1 LRNFAGHN
9 LLRSSDVN
17 KPTPKKLDF
26 GLLGR
31 VLAIARPYRSL
42 LVLAAFLTVV
52 QGLLVGV
59 QPRLIQITLDR
70 EVAVGNLPGIA
81 RMSLILLALLLV
93 QAGVTFM
100 AAYFTARTGQEV
112 IRLLRQYVYKH
123 LISLKV
129 SFYDKTPV
137 GTAVTRT
144 VSDIETIADLF
155 AAGLV
160 TIIGDLFQI
169 VVILFFMF
177 WINWKLAL
185 VSLSVLPLLM
195 FAAHRF
201 RIGVRDSFQDVRTQV
216 ARLNAFVQ
224 ERITGMQ
231 IVQLFNREDA
241 EFHKF
246 EAVNRAH
253 RDANIRGIFYYAV
266 FFPVVEIIVALTFSL
281 LVWYGAY
288 QMLDGRVAFGELTA
302 FILFI
307 NLFFRPVRA
316 VADRFNNIQM
326 GLIAAE
332 RIFKLIDDDENRE
345 TSGEI
350 PLHRAQGNIEF
361 QHVNF
366 AYNEGVPVLR
376 DLSFKLEAGK
386 TLAIVGPTGAGKS
399 SVIGL
404 LSRFYEHQD
413 GDVLLDGIPVQQYRL
428 EDLRR
433 NIAVVLQDVFL
444 FSGSVEENIRLKDPE
459 IAVGQIVD
467 VARQIGA
474 YDFINRLPGGFD
486 YNVMERGSTLSSGQR
501 QLISFI
507 RALSVNPGVIVLDEA
522 TSNVD
527 TETEQLIQQAI
538 ATLLKGRTGIVIAH
552 RLSTIRHADYIMV
565 LEQGHRVQWGSH
577 ESLINEEGLYQT
589 LYQNQFDIKGQE

>member
-1 LRNFAGHN
+1 
-9 LLRSSDVN
+9 VN
-17 KPTPKKLDF
+17 NPNPKKIDF

-31 VLAIARPYRSL
+31 VLEIARPHRSL
-42 LVLAAFLTVV
+42 LLFSAFLTLL
-52 QGLLVGV
+52 QGVLVGV

-70 EVAVGNLPGIA
+70 EVATGNMPGIA
-81 RMSLILLALLLV
+81 RMSMILLALLLV
-93 QAGVTFM
+93 QAAVTFM

-112 IRLLRQYVYKH
+112 IRLLRQFVYKH
-123 LISLKV
+123 LINLKV

-160 TIIGDLFQI
+160 TIVGDLFQI

-177 WINWKLAL
+177 FINWKLAL

-195 FAAHRF
+195 YAAHQF

-231 IVQLFNREDA
+231 IVQLFHREEA
-241 EFHKF
+241 EFGKF

-266 FFPVVEIIVALTFSL
+266 FFPVVEVIVALTFSL

-288 QMLDGRVAFGELTA
+288 QMLEGHIAFGELTA

-332 RIFKLIDDDENRE
+332 RIFKLIDDAENRE
-345 TSGEI
+345 SSGNI
-350 PLHRAQGNIEF
+350 PLPAARGDIEF
-361 QHVNF
+361 RHVNF
-366 AYNEGVPVLR
+366 EYKAGTPVLR
-376 DLSFKLEAGK
+376 DLSFTLEAGK

-404 LSRFYEHQD
+404 LSRFYTHAE
-413 GDVLLDGIPVQQYRL
+413 GEVLLDGVPVEQYRL

-444 FSGSVEENIRLKDPE
+444 FSGSVEENIRLKDPD
-459 IAVGQIVD
+459 IAAAQIAD
-467 VARQIGA
+467 VAQRIGA
-474 YDFINRLPGGFD
+474 YEFINRLPGGFN
-486 YNVMERGSTLSSGQR
+486 YNVMERGNTLSAGQR

-507 RALSVNPGVIVLDEA
+507 RALSVNPAVIVLDEA

-527 TETEQLIQQAI
+527 TETEQLIQEAI
-538 ATLLKGRTGIVIAH
+538 TTLLKDRTGIVIAH

-565 LEQGHRVQWGSH
+565 LDQGTRVQWGSH
-577 ESLINEEGLYQT
+577 DTLIKEEGLYRT
-589 LYQNQFDIKGQE
+589 LYQNQFEATAPD